1 MEDDYEDISNA
12 AFMAFS
18 TKATSDK
25 AKQLVVEVLHLLQQS
40 EQRKRKRKATD
51 QASFERGVELVVSDL
66 LSTLANKRSS
76 WVYRSMFRN
85 TFSGEPIGAD
95 TFNNIINLMQD
106 NDLLETHKGG
116 NVANPFYNPS
126 ASSPKFNP
134 GKARRFRPSEALVLL
149 ADSYDI
155 NGDNFYDHFTVSLP
169 KKPIRLRAARGNFRS
184 RMDRGVV
191 IRFKETE
198 QTRALTHQVQ
208 SLNEYLIDHT
218 LEGGNF
224 NGYIRGFNEGN
235 HPAFNWD
242 RGGRLYAVGADSYQL
257 LKKAERLKMKI
268 DGKPVAEI
276 DINASFLRIFHSLID
291 QPLPDRDDPYT
302 VDGLPRDVVKAWV
315 TATFGHSKFHQSWPP
330 GLNKRLR
337 DDGIDTSKGM
347 SMTKVQEKVVEA
359 IPSFKLWKPEE
370 HGWPRLMFLESDQMI
385 ASMEQLRDKYDIPA
399 FSIHDSV
406 VVPKED
412 VEIATAVLRERFEGG
427 FGLEFRFTAHFS
439 DNHSV
444 TI

>member
-1 MEDDYEDISNA
+1 MEVDYEDISNA

-25 AKQLVVEVLHLLQQS
+25 AKQLVVEVLQLLQQS
-40 EQRKRKRKATD
+40 EKRTRKRKATD

-85 TFSGEPIGAD
+85 TFSGEPIGAN
-95 TFNNIINLMQD
+95 TFKNITAQMQNNG
-106 NDLLETHKGG
+106 LLEIHEGG
-116 NVANPFYNPS
+116 NVTNPFYDPS
-126 ASSPKFNP
+126 TGSPKFNP
-134 GKARRFRPSEALVLL
+134 GKARRFRPSEALLSL
-149 ADSYDI
+149 SASYDI
-155 NGDNFYDHFTVSLP
+155 NGDNFYDHFIVSLP
-169 KKPIRLRAARGNFRS
+169 KKPIRLRAAKGNFRS
-184 RMDRGVV
+184 RMDRGPAMQ
-191 IRFKETE
+191 FEETE
-198 QTRALTHQVQ
+198 QTRAVTEQVH
-208 SLNEYLIDHT
+208 SLNEYLIDHS

-276 DINASFLRIFHSLID
+276 DINASFLRIFHSLIN

-315 TATFGHSKFHQSWPP
+315 TTTFGHDKFHQSWPP

-337 DDGIDTSKGM
+337 DDGINTSKGM

-359 IPSFKLWKPEE
+359 IPSFKLWNPQE
-370 HGWPRLMFLESDQMI
+370 HGWPRLMFLESEQMI
-385 ASMEQLRDKYDIPA
+385 ASMEHLRDSHDIPA

-406 VVPKED
+406 VVPKES
-412 VEIATAVLRERFEGG
+412 VEIATAVLRERFEGR
-427 FGLEFRFTAHFS
+427 FGLEYRFTAHFS
-439 DNHSV
+439 DNHNI

>member
-1 MEDDYEDISNA
+1 MKVDYEDISNA

-25 AKQLVVEVLHLLQQS
+25 AKQLVVEVLQLLQQS
-40 EQRKRKRKATD
+40 EQRTRKRKTRD
-51 QASFERGVELVVSDL
+51 QASFELGVELVVSDL
-66 LSTLANKRSS
+66 LSTLANERSS

-95 TFNNIINLMQD
+95 TFNNITAQMQ
-106 NDLLETHKGG
+106 NNGLLEIYEGG
-116 NVANPFYNPS
+116 NVTNPFYDPS
-126 ASSPKFNP
+126 AGSPKFNP
-134 GKARRFRPSEALVLL
+134 GKARRFRPSEALVSL
-149 ADSYDI
+149 AASCDI
-155 NGDNFYDHFTVSLP
+155 NSDNFYDHFTVSLP
-169 KKPIRLRAARGNFRS
+169 KKPIRLRAAKGNFRS
-184 RMDRGVV
+184 RMDRGMVM
-191 IRFKETE
+191 RFEETE
-198 QTRALTHQVQ
+198 KTRTLTEQVQ
-208 SLNEYLIDHT
+208 SLNEYLIDHS

-242 RGGRLYAVGADSYQL
+242 RGGRLYAVGLNSYQL
-257 LKKAERLKMKI
+257 LKKAERLKMRI
-268 DGKPVAEI
+268 DGEPVAEI

-315 TATFGHSKFHQSWPP
+315 TATFGHDRFHQSWPP
-330 GLNKRLR
+330 NLNKRLR

-359 IPSFKLWKPEE
+359 IPSFKLWNPQE
-370 HGWPRLMFLESDQMI
+370 HGWPRLMFLESEQMI
-385 ASMEQLRDKYDIPA
+385 ASIEQLRDNHDIPA

-406 VVPKED
+406 VVPKES
-412 VEIATAVLRERFEGG
+412 VEIATAVLRERFEGR
-427 FGLEFRFTAHFS
+427 FGLEYRFTAHFS
-439 DNHSV
+439 NNQSV
-444 TI
+444 AI

>member
-1 MEDDYEDISNA
+1 MEVDYEGISNA

-25 AKQLVVEVLHLLQQS
+25 AKQLVVEVLQLLQQS
-40 EQRKRKRKATD
+40 EQRTRKRKATD
-51 QASFERGVELVVSDL
+51 QDSFELGVELVVSDL
-66 LSTLANKRSS
+66 LSTSANERSS

-85 TFSGEPIGAD
+85 TFSGEPIGAN
-95 TFNNIINLMQD
+95 TFNNITAQMQ
-106 NDLLETHKGG
+106 NNGLLEIYEGG
-116 NVANPFYNPS
+116 NVTNPFYDPS
-126 ASSPKFNP
+126 AGSPKFNP
-134 GKARRFRPSEALVLL
+134 GKARRFRPSEALLSL
-149 ADSYDI
+149 SASYDI

-169 KKPIRLRAARGNFRS
+169 KKPIRLRAAKGNFRS

-191 IRFKETE
+191 MRFEETE
-198 QTRALTHQVQ
+198 QTKALNGQVQ
-208 SLNEYLIDHT
+208 SLNEYLIDHS

-276 DINASFLRIFHSLID
+276 DINASFLRIFHSLIN

-315 TATFGHSKFHQSWPP
+315 TATFGHDKFHQSWPP
-330 GLNKRLR
+330 NLNKRLR

-347 SMTKVQEKVVEA
+347 SMTKAQEKVVEA
-359 IPSFKLWKPEE
+359 IPSFKLWNPQE
-370 HGWPRLMFLESDQMI
+370 HGWPRLMFLESEQMI
-385 ASMEQLRDKYDIPA
+385 ASMEHLRDSHDIPA

-406 VVPKED
+406 VVPKES
-412 VEIATAVLRERFEGG
+412 VEIATAVLRERFEGR
-427 FGLEFRFTAHFS
+427 FGLEYRFTAHFS
-439 DNHSV
+439 NNQSV
-444 TI
+444 AI

>member
-1 MEDDYEDISNA
+1 MEVDYEDISNA

-18 TKATSDK
+18 TKATSGK
-25 AKQLVVEVLHLLQQS
+25 AKQLVVEVLQLLQQS
-40 EQRKRKRKATD
+40 EQRTRKRKATD
-51 QASFERGVELVVSDL
+51 QDSFELGVELVVSDL
-66 LSTLANKRSS
+66 LSTLANERSS

-85 TFSGEPIGAD
+85 TFSGEPIGAN
-95 TFNNIINLMQD
+95 TFNNITAQMQ
-106 NDLLETHKGG
+106 NNGLLEIYEGG
-116 NVANPFYNPS
+116 NVTNPFYDPS
-126 ASSPKFNP
+126 AGSPKFNP
-134 GKARRFRPSEALVLL
+134 GKARRFRPSEALLSL
-149 ADSYDI
+149 SASYDI
-155 NGDNFYDHFTVSLP
+155 NGDNFYDHFIVSLP
-169 KKPIRLRAARGNFRS
+169 KKPIRLRAAKGNFRS

-191 IRFKETE
+191 MRFEETE
-198 QTRALTHQVQ
+198 QTRAVTGQVH
-208 SLNEYLIDHT
+208 SLNEYLIDHS

-276 DINASFLRIFHSLID
+276 DINASFLRIFHSLIN

-315 TATFGHSKFHQSWPP
+315 TATFGHDKFHQSWPP
-330 GLNKRLR
+330 NLNKRLR

-347 SMTKVQEKVVEA
+347 SMTKAQEKVVEA
-359 IPSFKLWKPEE
+359 IPSFKLWNPQE
-370 HGWPRLMFLESDQMI
+370 HGWPRLMFLESEQMI
-385 ASMEQLRDKYDIPA
+385 ASMEHLRDSHDIPA

-406 VVPKED
+406 VVPKES
-412 VEIATAVLRERFEGG
+412 VEIATAVLRERFEGC
-427 FGLEFRFTAHFS
+427 FGLEYRFTAHFS
-439 DNHSV
+439 NNQSV
-444 TI
+444 AI

>member
-1 MEDDYEDISNA
+1 MGIDYEDISNA

-25 AKQLVVEVLHLLQQS
+25 AKQLVVEVSQLLQQS
-40 EQRKRKRKATD
+40 EQRTRKRNAKHQD
-51 QASFERGVELVVSDL
+51 SFEHGVDLVVSDL

-95 TFNNIINLMQD
+95 TFNSITAQMQ
-106 NDLLETHKGG
+106 NNGLLETYDGG
-116 NVANPFYNPS
+116 NVTNPFYDPS
-126 ASSPKFNP
+126 TSSPKFNP
-134 GKARRFRPSEALVLL
+134 GKARRFRPSKALVSL
-149 ADSYDI
+149 ATSYDI
-155 NGDNFYDHFTVSLP
+155 NGDNFYDHFIVSLP
-169 KKPIRLRAARGNFRS
+169 KKPIRLRAVKGNFRS
-184 RMDRGVV
+184 RMDRGMV
-191 IRFKETE
+191 IRFEETE
-198 QTRALTHQVQ
+198 QTRALTQQVQ
-208 SLNEYLIDHT
+208 SLNEYLTDHS

-235 HPAFNWD
+235 HPAFKWD

-302 VDGLPRDVVKAWV
+302 VDALPRDVVKAWV
-315 TATFGHSKFHQSWPP
+315 TATFGHNKFHRSWPSS
-330 GLNKRLR
+330 LNKRLR

-347 SMTKVQEKVVEA
+347 SMTKVQDKVVEA
-359 IPSFKLWKPEE
+359 IPSFKIWNPKE
-370 HGWPRLMFLESDQMI
+370 HGWPRLMFLESEQMI
-385 ASMEQLRDKYDIPA
+385 ASMEQLRDNHDIPA

-406 VVPKED
+406 VVPKES
-412 VEIATAVLRERFEGG
+412 VEIATAVLREKFEGC
-427 FGLEFRFTAHFS
+427 FGLEYRFTAHFS
-439 DNHSV
+439 NNHS
-444 TI
+444 IAI

>member
-1 MEDDYEDISNA
+1 MEVDYEDISNA

-25 AKQLVVEVLHLLQQS
+25 AKQLVVEVLQLLQQS
-40 EQRKRKRKATD
+40 EQRARKRKATD
-51 QASFERGVELVVSDL
+51 QVSFELGVELVVSDL

-95 TFNNIINLMQD
+95 TFNKIINLIQD

-116 NVANPFYNPS
+116 NVTNPFYDPS
-126 ASSPKFNP
+126 TGSPKFNP
-134 GKARRFRPSEALVLL
+134 GKARRFRPSKALVSL
-149 ADSYDI
+149 AASYDI
-155 NGDNFYDHFTVSLP
+155 KGDNFSDHFTVSLP
-169 KKPIRLRAARGNFRS
+169 KKPIRLRAAKGNFRS
-184 RMDRGVV
+184 RMDRGMV
-191 IRFKETE
+191 IRFEETE
-198 QTRALTHQVQ
+198 KTRALTEQVH
-208 SLNEYLIDHT
+208 SLNEYLIDHS

-257 LKKAERLKMKI
+257 LKKAERLQMKI

-276 DINASFLRIFHSLID
+276 DINASFLRIFHSLIN

-315 TATFGHSKFHQSWPP
+315 TATFGHDKFHQS
-330 GLNKRLR
+330 
-337 DDGIDTSKGM
+337 
-347 SMTKVQEKVVEA
+347 
-359 IPSFKLWKPEE
+359 
-370 HGWPRLMFLESDQMI
+370 
-385 ASMEQLRDKYDIPA
+385 
-399 FSIHDSV
+399 
-406 VVPKED
+406 
-412 VEIATAVLRERFEGG
+412 
-427 FGLEFRFTAHFS
+427 
-439 DNHSV
+439 
-444 TI
+444 

>member
-25 AKQLVVEVLHLLQQS
+25 AKQLVVEVLYLLQQS
-40 EQRKRKRKATD
+40 EQRTRKRKATY
-51 QASFERGVELVVSDL
+51 QASFELGVELVVSDL
-66 LSTLANKRSS
+66 LSTLANERSS

-95 TFNNIINLMQD
+95 TFNNITAQMQ
-106 NDLLETHKGG
+106 NNGLLETYDGG
-116 NVANPFYNPS
+116 NVTNPFYDPS
-126 ASSPKFNP
+126 TGSPKFNP
-134 GKARRFRPSEALVLL
+134 GKARRFRPSEALVSL
-149 ADSYDI
+149 AASCDI
-155 NGDNFYDHFTVSLP
+155 NSDNFYDHFTVSLP
-169 KKPIRLRAARGNFRS
+169 KKPIRLRAAKGNFRS
-184 RMDRGVV
+184 RMDRGMVM
-191 IRFKETE
+191 RFEETE
-198 QTRALTHQVQ
+198 KTRTLTEQVQ
-208 SLNEYLIDHT
+208 SLNEYLIDHS

-242 RGGRLYAVGADSYQL
+242 RGGRLYAVGLNSYQL
-257 LKKAERLKMKI
+257 LKKAERLKMRI
-268 DGKPVAEI
+268 DGEPVAEI

-315 TATFGHSKFHQSWPP
+315 TATFGHDKLHQSWPP

-359 IPSFKLWKPEE
+359 IPSFKLWNPQE
-370 HGWPRLMFLESDQMI
+370 HGWPRLMFLESEQMI
-385 ASMEQLRDKYDIPA
+385 ASIEQLRDNHDIPA

-406 VVPKED
+406 VVPKES
-412 VEIATAVLRERFEGG
+412 VEIATAVLCERFEGC
-427 FGLEFRFTAHFS
+427 FGLEYRFTAHFS
-439 DNHSV
+439 DNHN
-444 TI
+444 IAI

>member
-1 MEDDYEDISNA
+1 MEVDYEDISNA

-25 AKQLVVEVLHLLQQS
+25 AKQLVLEVLQLLQQS
-40 EQRKRKRKATD
+40 EQRIRKRKATD
-51 QASFERGVELVVSDL
+51 QDSFELGVELVVSDL
-66 LSTLANKRSS
+66 LSTLANQRSS

-95 TFNNIINLMQD
+95 TFNSITAQMLN
-106 NDLLETHKGG
+106 NDLLETYYGG
-116 NVANPFYNPS
+116 NVANPFYDPS
-126 ASSPKFNP
+126 TSSPKFNP
-134 GKARRFRPSEALVLL
+134 GKARRFRPSEALVSL
-149 ADSYDI
+149 AASYDI

-169 KKPIRLRAARGNFRS
+169 KKPIRLRAAKGNFRS
-184 RMDRGVV
+184 RMDRGPAMQ
-191 IRFKETE
+191 FEETE
-198 QTRALTHQVQ
+198 QTRALTEQVH
-208 SLNEYLIDHT
+208 SLNEYLIDHS
-218 LEGGNF
+218 LEGGNL

-242 RGGRLYAVGADSYQL
+242 RGCRLYAVGADSYQL

-315 TATFGHSKFHQSWPP
+315 TATFGHDRFHQYWPP
-330 GLNKRLR
+330 NLNKRLR

-359 IPSFKLWKPEE
+359 IPSFKLWNPEE
-370 HGWPRLMFLESDQMI
+370 HGWPRLMFLESEQMI
-385 ASMEQLRDKYDIPA
+385 ASMEHLRDNYDIPA

-406 VVPKED
+406 VVPKES
-412 VEIATAVLRERFEGG
+412 VEISTAVLRERFEGR
-427 FGLEFRFTAHFS
+427 FGLEYRLTAHFS
-439 DNHSV
+439 NNQSV
-444 TI
+444 AI

>member
-1 MEDDYEDISNA
+1 MEVDYEDISNA

-25 AKQLVVEVLHLLQQS
+25 AKQLVVEVLYLLQQS
-40 EQRKRKRKATD
+40 EQRTRKRKATD
-51 QASFERGVELVVSDL
+51 QDSFECGVELVVSDL

-95 TFNNIINLMQD
+95 TFNKIINLMQD

-116 NVANPFYNPS
+116 NVTNPFYDPS
-126 ASSPKFNP
+126 TSSPKYIP
-134 GKARRFRPSEALVLL
+134 GKAKRFRPSEALLSL
-149 ADSYDI
+149 AASYEI

-169 KKPIRLRAARGNFRS
+169 KKPIRLRAAKGSFKS
-184 RMDRGVV
+184 RMDRGPAMQ
-191 IRFKETE
+191 FEETE
-198 QTRALTHQVQ
+198 QTRALTEQVQ
-208 SLNEYLIDHT
+208 NLNEYLIDHS

-257 LKKAERLKMKI
+257 LKKAERLKMRI

-276 DINASFLRIFHSLID
+276 DINASFLRIFHSLIN

-315 TATFGHSKFHQSWPP
+315 TATFGHDKFHQSWPSN
-330 GLNKRLR
+330 LNKRLR

-359 IPSFKLWKPEE
+359 IPSFKLWNPQE
-370 HGWPRLMFLESDQMI
+370 HGWPSLMFLESEQMI
-385 ASMEQLRDKYDIPA
+385 TSMGQLRDNHDVPA
-399 FSIHDSV
+399 FSIHDSI
-406 VVPKED
+406 VVPKES
-412 VEIATAVLRERFEGG
+412 VEIATAVLRERFEGR
-427 FGLEFRFTAHFS
+427 FGLEYRFTAHFS
-439 DNHSV
+439 NNQSV
-444 TI
+444 AI